1 MFLHCLEDFLLA
13 SFKGQSMLK
22 RVVQL
27 MFSISIGFSAS
38 WVDHINDNSA
48 LARQPLFQ
56 RCQEIA
62 LWVFRSCQEIA
73 NCPTT
78 ICDTR
83 IFGGLP
89 ICFHP
94 IPKKLIDSI
103 PSPSTKPGLRNPCC
117 ATWSM
122 VHLSKILSAP
132 FPSVETRSNLHVST
146 RQLFWGQRA
155 HPGPPLAKNL
165 APTFCRSLRKKSGM
179 QDGP

>member
-1 MFLHCLEDFLLA
+1 MSISPPTVFKPSRAGSPNRSCNVVRLVMLRRPPLADAFVASCDRMFCKLNINGGKKCLEMLRVYVKCDVSPLFGGFFLA

-73 NCPTT
+73 N
-78 ICDTR
+78 
-83 IFGGLP
+83 
-89 ICFHP
+89 
-94 IPKKLIDSI
+94 
-103 PSPSTKPGLRNPCC
+103 
-117 ATWSM
+117 
-122 VHLSKILSAP
+122 
-132 FPSVETRSNLHVST
+132 
-146 RQLFWGQRA
+146 
-155 HPGPPLAKNL
+155 
-165 APTFCRSLRKKSGM
+165 
-179 QDGP
+179 